1 MGGQSGLSELSIIS
15 WMSAFEGCP
24 LSGVP
29 LYCVQPLVCL
39 MRYQPWV
46 PCCSWH
52 SSERSERRDRS
63 WCRYHTVAQ
72 GSKSFLHVFPLSP
85 SSRVLLH
92 PGLHPAPPSP
102 HQLRLLWSLLHLPA
116 DSPELWPSTLPRW
129 GTQMPVDVTG
139 RAGCIKGGYATQ

>member
-24 LSGVP
+24 LSRVP
-29 LYCVQPLVCL
+29 LYCVFSYLCVSCVINL
-39 MRYQPWV
+39 GFLAVADTAVREV
-46 PCCSWH
+46 K
-52 SSERSERRDRS
+52 EETGVDAGKK
-63 WCRYHTVAQ
+63 YHTVAQ

-102 HQLRLLWSLLHLPA
+102 H
-116 DSPELWPSTLPRW
+116 
-129 GTQMPVDVTG
+129 
-139 RAGCIKGGYATQ
+139 